1 MATFSDDFNRADGAL
16 GSNWATV
23 GTRSMPTIVSSR
35 FAVTSAPSIRAAA
48 VATSAA
54 TFTADHEATITV
66 AVLGSADFLGP
77 AVRVDATN
85 GTGYMIYTDGTN
97 SSNRRIYEFT
107 NAGISVIGGVNIPCM
122 AGDTLTLRAVGT
134 TITALKNG
142 VVVDTLTGENTYST
156 GQPGIF
162 YERGNNGTSRGDD
175 FTASDISSGPS
186 PAVLARYRRMCTNT
200 RI

>member
-1 MATFSDDFNRADGAL
+1 MATFADDFNRADGAL

-23 GTRSMPTIVSSR
+23 GTRSQPTIVSNR

-54 TFTADHEATITV
+54 TFTADHEATITA

-97 SSNRRIYEFT
+97 SSNRRVYRFT
-107 NAGISVIGGVNIPCM
+107 NAGTTNIGGVNISCT
-122 AGDTLTLRAVGT
+122 AGDTLTLRAVGS
-134 TITALKNG
+134 TITAYKNG
-142 VVVDTLTGENTYST
+142 VLVDTISDATYTS

-175 FTASDISSGPS
+175 FTATDIGGGSPSTPAFGRYGVRGPI
-186 PAVLARYRRMCTNT
+186 R
-200 RI
+200 